1 MKSLLPRSTIDEHAH
16 QQSLNWPSLPIKHK
30 IFNSS
35 LCSLKKR
42 CQQRQ
47 QRARECWLLTSLSIM
62 QIVNFYEPFMYLPRR
77 MIQRS
82 VSRSSLTK
90 KSFRDMQLFW
100 RSSLVRYDTWHRK
113 NRTRETLLDFWSLK
127 WKRHFFQIQLVL
139 TALPIWLIKWK
150 PTGLEVPFTTKLQCS
165 SLQYFSSCA
174 MEWCRLINRM
184 ITITIIIAT
193 SYWELIKVIN
203 AIKIMIS
210 IGCNKNILDDID
222 YKKAGLR
229 PWHVEN

>member
-1 MKSLLPRSTIDEHAH
+1 MRRHFSPVK
-16 QQSLNWPSLPIKHK
+16 NWPNLPIKHK

-47 QRARECWLLTSLSIM
+47 QIQRARECWLLTSLSMM
-62 QIVNFYEPFMYLPRR
+62 QIVNFYEPFSYLPRR
-77 MIQRS
+77 IIQRS
-82 VSRSSLTK
+82 VSRNSLTK
-90 KSFRDMQLFW
+90 KNFRDMQLFW

-150 PTGLEVPFTTKLQCS
+150 TDRLRSPLHDKIAVF
-165 SLQYFSSCA
+165 FS
-174 MEWCRLINRM
+174 
-184 ITITIIIAT
+184 
-193 SYWELIKVIN
+193 
-203 AIKIMIS
+203 AI
-210 IGCNKNILDDID
+210 L
-222 YKKAGLR
+222 
-229 PWHVEN
+229 